1 MTPVSRR
8 VALAAAVAGG
18 AMIGVQGRING
29 ELAARMHSA
38 LGAAT
43 ASFVI
48 GLAMLLVV
56 APARRAGFGRLR
68 QTRTLPWWWL
78 GGLGGALLVSSSA
91 HAVPKLGVAL
101 VSVCLVAGTTLGALM
116 TDAIGLGPSGRH
128 HATGWR
134 LAGTVVAIGAVG
146 IGAIGESHRSL
157 QPLLLVLLVI
167 AGATSAVQQAA
178 NGQLRVAADDVVVAS
193 VISFIGG
200 TLALVAV
207 TAAAG
212 DFATMSWPAAAWL
225 YLGGPLGVIYIL
237 IGAATVQIIGVLR
250 FALGVVAGQL
260 MSSVVIDATWPQSGT
275 SLHVETVI
283 GAVVT
288 VVGVW
293 LSGFHREPAQGGVS
307 R

>member
-1 MTPVSRR
+1 
-8 VALAAAVAGG
+8 
-18 AMIGVQGRING
+18 
-29 ELAARMHSA
+29 
-38 LGAAT
+38 
-43 ASFVI
+43 
-48 GLAMLLVV
+48 
-56 APARRAGFGRLR
+56 
-68 QTRTLPWWWL
+68 
-78 GGLGGALLVSSSA
+78 
-91 HAVPKLGVAL
+91 
-101 VSVCLVAGTTLGALM
+101 VCLVAGTTLGALM